1 MIARTRGR
9 LQNGSAAQS
18 AKLVYV
24 IYRGQQGYLGI
35 SYKGVIYP
43 QEDISPR
50 LVRIHPVRG
59 DYLRILENPEVI
71 EDIRRRVLGRRSLE
85 HLLHLC
91 IQSLKVSIR
100 EDHLTMT
107 KVA

>member
-1 MIARTRGR
+1 MTARTRGR
-9 LQNGSAAQS
+9 LHNGSGAQS

-35 SYKGVIYP
+35 SYKGEIYP
-43 QEDISPR
+43 QEDIPSR
-50 LVRIHPVRG
+50 LVRIHPVNG
-59 DYLRILENPEVI
+59 NYLRILENPEVI
-71 EDIRRRVLGRRSLE
+71 EGIRRRVLGRRSLE
-85 HLLHLC
+85 HLLHLS

-100 EDHLTMT
+100 KDRLPMT

>member
-1 MIARTRGR
+1 MTARTRGR
-9 LQNGSAAQS
+9 LHNGSAAQS

-35 SYKGVIYP
+35 SYKGEIYP
-43 QEDISPR
+43 QEDIPSR
-50 LVRIHPVRG
+50 LVRIHPVNG
-59 DYLRILENPEVI
+59 NYLRILENPEVI
-71 EDIRRRVLGRRSLE
+71 EGIRRRVLGRRSLE

-100 EDHLTMT
+100 KDRLPMT

>member
-1 MIARTRGR
+1 MTARTRGR
-9 LQNGSAAQS
+9 LHNGSGAQS

-35 SYKGVIYP
+35 SYKGEIYP
-43 QEDISPR
+43 QEDIPSR
-50 LVRIHPVRG
+50 LVRIHPVNG
-59 DYLRILENPEVI
+59 NYLRILENPEVI
-71 EDIRRRVLGRRSLE
+71 EGIRRRVLGRRSLE

-100 EDHLTMT
+100 KDRLPMT